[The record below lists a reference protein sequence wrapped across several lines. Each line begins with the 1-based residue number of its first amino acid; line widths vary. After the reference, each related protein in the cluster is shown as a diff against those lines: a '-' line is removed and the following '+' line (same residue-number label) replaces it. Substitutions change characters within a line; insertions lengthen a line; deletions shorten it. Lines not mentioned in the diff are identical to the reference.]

1 MAPLDTLRTRL
12 QAGKFATARE
22 ALVGTLRHEGFLA
35 LYKGMSMPLAAQA
48 VYKAVLFSGF
58 GFSSRMLAS
67 VEARL
72 PVLTWFACGSFAGL
86 CNSICVCVRFSLSR
100 CVALRVA
107 FERKNKA
114 LTT

>member
-35 LYKGMSMPLAAQA
+35 L
-48 VYKAVLFSGF
+48 YKAVLFSGF